1 MNTHTT
7 RSDFDVVLASIF
19 RPTDDNQHQIRAV
32 EAEIKLYY
40 PGPPLQVSSIL
51 IGLQTGNQVAVR
63 SLDPWPDSGLR
74 ISITPPD
81 NDTNRDDA
89 VRFDS
94 TLFSKLYTLYSIGR
108 DQLHL
113 ITEYIQAYPSLL
125 QPLLEIHPKLEKFFG
140 KNCRSSLMIYN
151 DPEEAFK
158 KLFLE
163 ISLKTSPEDA
173 FNRKRRFMREYF
185 SGYSL
190 SVKSKLSIDI
200 RLQ

>member
-7 RSDFDVVLASIF
+7 RSHFDMMLASMF
-19 RPTDDNQHQIRAV
+19 RPANDIQHQLRAV
-32 EAEIKLYY
+32 EAKIKLYHS
-40 PGPPLQVSSIL
+40 GPPFQVSSL
-51 IGLQTGNQVAVR
+51 IRLQTDHQVAMI
-63 SLDPWPDSGLR
+63 SLDPWLDTGLR
-74 ISITPPD
+74 TSIPPPD
-81 NDTNRDDA
+81 NNTNRDDA

-94 TLFSKLYTLYSIGR
+94 NLFSKLYTLYSMGR
-108 DQLHL
+108 DQLHR

-125 QPLLEIHPKLEKFFG
+125 QPLLEIHPQLEKFFG
-140 KNCRSSLMIYN
+140 DNCRSSLMIYI

-163 ISLKTSPEDA
+163 ISLRTSPEDA
-173 FNRKRRFMREYF
+173 FNKKRRFMRECF

-190 SVKSKLSIDI
+190 SVKSKLSVDI